1 MRDLEACFAYAGDF
15 EDFFE
20 TLDHAYLKKQVRR
33 LFPGGAIPDDYYHV
47 LKNATRHSVWDI
59 RKASRPLRASLY
71 EERRQTTQQQ
81 GQSAEL

>member
-47 LKNATRHSVWDI
+47 LKNASIEVCGVFYRTWIVKKLAMSI
-59 RKASRPLRASLY
+59 GLA
-71 EERRQTTQQQ
+71 
-81 GQSAEL
+81 